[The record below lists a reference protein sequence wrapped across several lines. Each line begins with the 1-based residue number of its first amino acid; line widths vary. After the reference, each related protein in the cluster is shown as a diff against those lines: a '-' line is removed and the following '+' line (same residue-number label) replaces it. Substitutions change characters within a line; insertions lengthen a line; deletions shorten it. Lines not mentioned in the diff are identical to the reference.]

1 VRKTWARE
9 VGVEA
14 AAEEGVEADMEVR
27 AEAEVDTAAVEADMV
42 ATILVVATILADT
55 EAATTPA
62 VDTAA
67 VTIPDMDQVMTVD
80 TTQVDMKE
88 VVADIG
94 VEVEDAVDL
103 EATAAADT
111 EEATLSLAPTEEV
124 EEEEIPIALINL
136 TKGRDINVF
145 FSQLFFYQ
153 TFFGSYFI

>member
-1 VRKTWARE
+1 
-9 VGVEA
+9 
-14 AAEEGVEADMEVR
+14 
-27 AEAEVDTAAVEADMV
+27 
-42 ATILVVATILADT
+42 
-55 EAATTPA
+55 
-62 VDTAA
+62 
-67 VTIPDMDQVMTVD
+67 MDQVMTVD

-103 EATAAADT
+103 EAAADT